1 MNIKLLGAE
10 TVAAIHWVRLKLQR
24 QCLRYGALQNHTLM
38 DFWLCEVEYRYATLA
53 LEIQVG
59 VEFRVAAMAN
69 LDVWGFSVT
78 AVILRA

>member
-1 MNIKLLGAE
+1 
-10 TVAAIHWVRLKLQR
+10 
-24 QCLRYGALQNHTLM
+24 M

-69 LDVWGFSVT
+69 LDVLGFFCYCSCTTRLGESIPSTSMAQCDPYCRYV
-78 AVILRA
+78 VS